1 MGKPRDTKI
10 AILPS
15 TTRKGTTLSTS
26 AALDSPSVIS
36 KLVSPP
42 QASNAGT
49 SAESE
54 NSSHNCDD
62 ASAVLDNDGSL
73 GSFLDATIAR
83 SRQIENTETP
93 NENAATP
100 VNSPESVEYSSDDLD
115 EDYVELDDDFIEK
128 CNATTDARKIKKL
141 LAEHVVRYKLSPD
154 PKFAT
159 SPINI
164 KDKDYDFSLDL
175 SHIAIVE
182 KTPFCGTEKESVV
195 EHMIE
200 KRTPDD
206 AEELL
211 AKIGRNHDDWSTPEP
226 TPTPIVK
233 KRGMIKLNDEDMREA
248 KKSLKEKGIKPED
261 VKNLPPIEDL
271 CKITPPSSMIED
283 PLYPEG
289 HPKRVEQDSQLTK
302 TSAPS
307 KKKKKKHKNVV
318 ESSEPVNDPNS
329 ISISDAE
336 TESGN
341 EHDKD
346 NDKDDTPD
354 KEEVEEEPEKHAK
367 NKKYTKED
375 FIAEKHAAG
384 GTFMSI
390 TLGAATKLL
399 DDMMINYSE
408 WHTERAPQGKKV
420 NSVEETSSLSDKI
433 DVIMSMLVNGRSNV
447 DPNNVPLAS
456 LVAQEENVDVNFIK
470 NNNFNNNAYRNN
482 SGNNYRPYPSAN
494 GNGYGNSYGNSY
506 NNNRS
511 VPSGL
516 EAMLKEFISTQTAF
530 NKSVEEKL
538 DKIDTI
544 ASRVDRLASDVN
556 LLKLKVMPNNDID
569 NKITTTANAIQVRI
583 NENIR
588 LMAELRARWDREEN
602 EKLAKEN
609 NVAKVWTIT
618 TTSNANSS
626 HVVAPPTING
636 KIIGVGNVSTPSAK
650 RTKLP
655 EIAKTA
661 EIACDKT
668 AEIFSN
674 LGNNDPIVVAHNDLD
689 FDDCHISEV
698 IKFLQKLAKS
708 PNASAI
714 NLAFTKHI
722 TNALIKAREE
732 KLKLET
738 SIPRKLEDGWEPI
751 IKMKFNDF
759 ECNALCDLGASISVM
774 PKKIYD
780 MLDLPPLKNC
790 YLDVNLADNVK
801 KKPLGRID
809 NVHITVNN
817 NLVPVD
823 FVVLDIEC
831 NASCPIVL
839 GRPFLR
845 TVGVVIDMREG
856 STLAQNRCCAAS
868 HFATINLQR
877 ASWLLLKRKMKKFNF
892 GELFKRGTTSTG
904 RPSRASTQI
913 RRSYNEDIIAPSF
926 APEEDNGAPNA
937 SSFPCYDFLTN
948 AGILDD
954 FFTLVNRAG
963 LATYVGDEREQYYM
977 LTKIFVESFKFHN
990 TQYEPTVAFKIY
1002 GNPVTMKLEEFCR
1015 ALDIAPVGTA
1025 RRIDD
1030 NPRDLLE
1037 LYRGITEDDCRTIQR
1052 GKIRNIQLPAI
1063 KYFAYYIATSIL
1075 GRENTSNISSYHLAF
1090 LNAAL
1095 TGQTLYHLGSL
1106 IARRLSSRGPIFGG
1120 TIALRILT
1128 HLRLPLDSNDV
1139 PLTPRRLDIAAMKS
1153 HHFVTT
1159 DSTVDNMVYRMLFAD
1174 GDEKEIPL
1182 PQPGLFN
1189 IDRQSW
1195 SLTKEEVEEH
1205 MKIQD
1210 FHQQHD
1216 SEDAEPS
1223 YDCTVTYPDVS
1234 SSTYLEPGRSS
1245 SYYGDTTSWGP
1256 WE

>member
-1 MGKPRDTKI
+1 MVHQQPRRDFNFVGHGNFSSPYTCGSSRLFLAPLLGEHSFIWKFTWIDIVRCKFSIMGKPRDTKI

-141 LAEHVVRYKLSPD
+141 LAEHAVRYKLSPD

-164 KDKDYDFSLDL
+164 RDKDYDFSLDL

-182 KTPFCGTEKESVV
+182 KTPFCGTEKESDV
-195 EHMIE
+195 EHMTE
-200 KRTPDD
+200 LSTLSGLFSDDVKMRTYFVAKFFPFSLKDDAKTWKRTPD

-226 TPTPIVK
+226 TPTPILK

-271 CKITPPSSMIED
+271 CEITPPSSMIEYMKD
-283 PLYPEG
+283 IVSN
-289 HPKRVEQDSQLTK
+289 KRK
-302 TSAPS
+302 I
-307 KKKKKKHKNVV
+307 
-318 ESSEPVNDPNS
+318 PNEE
-329 ISISDAE
+329 ISTMLA
-336 TESGN
+336 
-341 EHDKD
+341 
-346 NDKDDTPD
+346 
-354 KEEVEEEPEKHAK
+354 
-367 NKKYTKED
+367 
-375 FIAEKHAAG
+375 
-384 GTFMSI
+384 
-390 TLGAATKLL
+390 
-399 DDMMINYSE
+399 NYS
-408 WHTERAPQGKKV
+408 
-420 NSVEETSSLSDKI
+420 
-433 DVIMSMLVNGRSNV
+433 
-447 DPNNVPLAS
+447 
-456 LVAQEENVDVNFIK
+456 F
-470 NNNFNNNAYRNN
+470 
-482 SGNNYRPYPSAN
+482 
-494 GNGYGNSYGNSY
+494 
-506 NNNRS
+506 
-511 VPSGL
+511 
-516 EAMLKEFISTQTAF
+516 
-530 NKSVEEKL
+530 
-538 DKIDTI
+538 
-544 ASRVDRLASDVN
+544 
-556 LLKLKVMPNNDID
+556 
-569 NKITTTANAIQVRI
+569 
-583 NENIR
+583 
-588 LMAELRARWDREEN
+588 
-602 EKLAKEN
+602 
-609 NVAKVWTIT
+609 
-618 TTSNANSS
+618 
-626 HVVAPPTING
+626 NG
-636 KIIGVGNVSTPSAK
+636 KI
-650 RTKLP
+650 
-655 EIAKTA
+655 
-661 EIACDKT
+661 
-668 AEIFSN
+668 
-674 LGNNDPIVVAHNDLD
+674 
-689 FDDCHISEV
+689 
-698 IKFLQKLAKS
+698 
-708 PNASAI
+708 
-714 NLAFTKHI
+714 
-722 TNALIKAREE
+722 
-732 KLKLET
+732 
-738 SIPRKLEDGWEPI
+738 
-751 IKMKFNDF
+751 
-759 ECNALCDLGASISVM
+759 
-774 PKKIYD
+774 PKKLGDPDKLIPTD
-780 MLDLPPLKNC
+780 ISLQM
-790 YLDVNLADNVK
+790 ADKSTAIPVGVCEN
-801 KKPLGRID
+801 
-809 NVHITVNN
+809 
-817 NLVPVD
+817 VPVQVTQHCLILTD
-823 FVVLDIEC
+823 FVVLEMPEDDNMSI
-831 NASCPIVL
+831 IL
-839 GRPFLR
+839 GRPFLN
-845 TVGVVIDMREG
+845 TAGAVIDCNKGMVTFNVDDKEHTVYFPKRIDKVYGVNTISNVKTIKVGTIDCPIYEPKEEYQTLVIG
-856 STLAQNRCCAAS
+856 SISIQYK
-868 HFATINLQR
+868 
-877 ASWLLLKRKMKKFNF
+877 KRKMKKFKF
-892 GELFKRGTTSTG
+892 GELFKKGTTSTG

-1002 GNPVTMKLEEFCR
+1002 GNPVTMELEEFCR

-1075 GRENTSNISSYHLAF
+1075 
-1090 LNAAL
+1090 
-1095 TGQTLYHLGSL
+1095 
-1106 IARRLSSRGPIFGG
+1106 
-1120 TIALRILT
+1120 
-1128 HLRLPLDSNDV
+1128 
-1139 PLTPRRLDIAAMKS
+1139 
-1153 HHFVTT
+1153 
-1159 DSTVDNMVYRMLFAD
+1159 DNMVYRMLFAD
-1174 GDEKEIPL
+1174 GNEKEIPL

>member
-141 LAEHVVRYKLSPD
+141 LAEH
-154 PKFAT
+154 A
-159 SPINI
+159 
-164 KDKDYDFSLDL
+164 
-175 SHIAIVE
+175 E
-182 KTPFCGTEKESVV
+182 KNS
-195 EHMIE
+195 
-200 KRTPDD
+200 D

-226 TPTPIVK
+226 TPTPILK

-271 CKITPPSSMIED
+271 CKITPPSSMIE
-283 PLYPEG
+283 
-289 HPKRVEQDSQLTK
+289 
-302 TSAPS
+302 
-307 KKKKKKHKNVV
+307 
-318 ESSEPVNDPNS
+318 
-329 ISISDAE
+329 
-336 TESGN
+336 
-341 EHDKD
+341 
-346 NDKDDTPD
+346 
-354 KEEVEEEPEKHAK
+354 
-367 NKKYTKED
+367 
-375 FIAEKHAAG
+375 
-384 GTFMSI
+384 
-390 TLGAATKLL
+390 
-399 DDMMINYSE
+399 
-408 WHTERAPQGKKV
+408 
-420 NSVEETSSLSDKI
+420 
-433 DVIMSMLVNGRSNV
+433 
-447 DPNNVPLAS
+447 
-456 LVAQEENVDVNFIK
+456 
-470 NNNFNNNAYRNN
+470 
-482 SGNNYRPYPSAN
+482 
-494 GNGYGNSYGNSY
+494 
-506 NNNRS
+506 
-511 VPSGL
+511 
-516 EAMLKEFISTQTAF
+516 
-530 NKSVEEKL
+530 
-538 DKIDTI
+538 
-544 ASRVDRLASDVN
+544 
-556 LLKLKVMPNNDID
+556 
-569 NKITTTANAIQVRI
+569 
-583 NENIR
+583 
-588 LMAELRARWDREEN
+588 
-602 EKLAKEN
+602 
-609 NVAKVWTIT
+609 
-618 TTSNANSS
+618 
-626 HVVAPPTING
+626 
-636 KIIGVGNVSTPSAK
+636 
-650 RTKLP
+650 
-655 EIAKTA
+655 
-661 EIACDKT
+661 
-668 AEIFSN
+668 
-674 LGNNDPIVVAHNDLD
+674 
-689 FDDCHISEV
+689 
-698 IKFLQKLAKS
+698 
-708 PNASAI
+708 
-714 NLAFTKHI
+714 
-722 TNALIKAREE
+722 
-732 KLKLET
+732 
-738 SIPRKLEDGWEPI
+738 
-751 IKMKFNDF
+751 
-759 ECNALCDLGASISVM
+759 
-774 PKKIYD
+774 
-780 MLDLPPLKNC
+780 
-790 YLDVNLADNVK
+790 
-801 KKPLGRID
+801 
-809 NVHITVNN
+809 
-817 NLVPVD
+817 
-823 FVVLDIEC
+823 
-831 NASCPIVL
+831 
-839 GRPFLR
+839 
-845 TVGVVIDMREG
+845 
-856 STLAQNRCCAAS
+856 
-868 HFATINLQR
+868 
-877 ASWLLLKRKMKKFNF
+877 KRKMKKFNF

-990 TQYEPTVAFKIY
+990 TEYEPTVAFKIY
-1002 GNPVTMKLEEFCR
+1002 GNPVTMELEEFCR

-1037 LYRGITEDDCRTIQR
+1037 LYRGITDDDCRTIQR

-1095 TGQTLYHLGSL
+1095 TGQTPYHLGSL

-1195 SLTKEEVEEH
+1195 SRTKEEVEEH

-1223 YDCTVTYPDVS
+1223 YDYTVTYPDAS

>member
-15 TTRKGTTLSTS
+15 TKRKGTTLSTS

-42 QASNAGT
+42 QASNTGT
-49 SAESE
+49 SIESE
-54 NSSHNCDD
+54 NSSYNYDD
-62 ASAVLDNDGSL
+62 ASSVLDNDGSL

-141 LAEHVVRYKLSPD
+141 LAEHAVRYKLSPD

-182 KTPFCGTEKESVV
+182 KTPFC
-195 EHMIE
+195 
-200 KRTPDD
+200 
-206 AEELL
+206 
-211 AKIGRNHDDWSTPEP
+211 
-226 TPTPIVK
+226 
-233 KRGMIKLNDEDMREA
+233 
-248 KKSLKEKGIKPED
+248 
-261 VKNLPPIEDL
+261 
-271 CKITPPSSMIED
+271 
-283 PLYPEG
+283 
-289 HPKRVEQDSQLTK
+289 
-302 TSAPS
+302 
-307 KKKKKKHKNVV
+307 
-318 ESSEPVNDPNS
+318 
-329 ISISDAE
+329 
-336 TESGN
+336 
-341 EHDKD
+341 D

-375 FIAEKHAAG
+375 FIAEKH
-384 GTFMSI
+384 
-390 TLGAATKLL
+390 
-399 DDMMINYSE
+399 
-408 WHTERAPQGKKV
+408 
-420 NSVEETSSLSDKI
+420 
-433 DVIMSMLVNGRSNV
+433 
-447 DPNNVPLAS
+447 
-456 LVAQEENVDVNFIK
+456 
-470 NNNFNNNAYRNN
+470 
-482 SGNNYRPYPSAN
+482 
-494 GNGYGNSYGNSY
+494 
-506 NNNRS
+506 
-511 VPSGL
+511 
-516 EAMLKEFISTQTAF
+516 
-530 NKSVEEKL
+530 
-538 DKIDTI
+538 
-544 ASRVDRLASDVN
+544 
-556 LLKLKVMPNNDID
+556 
-569 NKITTTANAIQVRI
+569 
-583 NENIR
+583 
-588 LMAELRARWDREEN
+588 
-602 EKLAKEN
+602 
-609 NVAKVWTIT
+609 
-618 TTSNANSS
+618 
-626 HVVAPPTING
+626 
-636 KIIGVGNVSTPSAK
+636 
-650 RTKLP
+650 
-655 EIAKTA
+655 
-661 EIACDKT
+661 
-668 AEIFSN
+668 
-674 LGNNDPIVVAHNDLD
+674 
-689 FDDCHISEV
+689 
-698 IKFLQKLAKS
+698 
-708 PNASAI
+708 
-714 NLAFTKHI
+714 
-722 TNALIKAREE
+722 
-732 KLKLET
+732 
-738 SIPRKLEDGWEPI
+738 
-751 IKMKFNDF
+751 
-759 ECNALCDLGASISVM
+759 
-774 PKKIYD
+774 
-780 MLDLPPLKNC
+780 
-790 YLDVNLADNVK
+790 
-801 KKPLGRID
+801 
-809 NVHITVNN
+809 
-817 NLVPVD
+817 
-823 FVVLDIEC
+823 
-831 NASCPIVL
+831 
-839 GRPFLR
+839 
-845 TVGVVIDMREG
+845 
-856 STLAQNRCCAAS
+856 
-868 HFATINLQR
+868 
-877 ASWLLLKRKMKKFNF
+877 
-892 GELFKRGTTSTG
+892 
-904 RPSRASTQI
+904 
-913 RRSYNEDIIAPSF
+913 
-926 APEEDNGAPNA
+926 
-937 SSFPCYDFLTN
+937 
-948 AGILDD
+948 GILDD

-977 LTKIFVESFKFHN
+977 LTKTFVESFKFHN
-990 TQYEPTVAFKIY
+990 TQYEPTVVFKIY

-1037 LYRGITEDDCRTIQR
+1037 LYRGITDDDCRTIQR

-1128 HLRLPLDSNDV
+1128 HLRLPLDTNDM

-1195 SLTKEEVEEH
+1195 SRTKEEVEEH

-1223 YDCTVTYPDVS
+1223 YDYTVTYPDAS

-1245 SYYGDTTSWGP
+1245 SY
-1256 WE
+1256 

>member
-62 ASAVLDNDGSL
+62 ASTVLDNASSL
-73 GSFLDATIAR
+73 GPFLDATIAR

-141 LAEHVVRYKLSPD
+141 LAEHAVRYKLSPD

-164 KDKDYDFSLDL
+164 RDKDYDFSLDL

-195 EHMIE
+195 EHMTELSTLSGLFSDDVKMRTYFVAKIFPFSLKDDAKTWYNNLPPGSIKSPKELLDVFFRKYFPASAQHAALQRIYNFDQEDGEKLPEAWARFCSLIRAQPDHDLEKHDLLDIFYSGLTIE
-200 KRTPDD
+200 SRAYLDSCAGCVFRKRTPDD

-271 CKITPPSSMIED
+271 CEITPPSSMIED

-346 NDKDDTPD
+346 DDKDDTPD
-354 KEEVEEEPEKHAK
+354 KEEVEEEPKKHAK

-375 FIAEKHAAG
+375 FIAEKHEMPEDDN
-384 GTFMSI
+384 MSI
-390 TLGAATKLL
+390 
-399 DDMMINYSE
+399 I
-408 WHTERAPQGKKV
+408 
-420 NSVEETSSLSDKI
+420 
-433 DVIMSMLVNGRSNV
+433 
-447 DPNNVPLAS
+447 
-456 LVAQEENVDVNFIK
+456 
-470 NNNFNNNAYRNN
+470 
-482 SGNNYRPYPSAN
+482 
-494 GNGYGNSYGNSY
+494 
-506 NNNRS
+506 
-511 VPSGL
+511 
-516 EAMLKEFISTQTAF
+516 
-530 NKSVEEKL
+530 
-538 DKIDTI
+538 
-544 ASRVDRLASDVN
+544 
-556 LLKLKVMPNNDID
+556 
-569 NKITTTANAIQVRI
+569 
-583 NENIR
+583 
-588 LMAELRARWDREEN
+588 
-602 EKLAKEN
+602 
-609 NVAKVWTIT
+609 
-618 TTSNANSS
+618 
-626 HVVAPPTING
+626 
-636 KIIGVGNVSTPSAK
+636 
-650 RTKLP
+650 
-655 EIAKTA
+655 
-661 EIACDKT
+661 
-668 AEIFSN
+668 
-674 LGNNDPIVVAHNDLD
+674 
-689 FDDCHISEV
+689 
-698 IKFLQKLAKS
+698 
-708 PNASAI
+708 
-714 NLAFTKHI
+714 
-722 TNALIKAREE
+722 
-732 KLKLET
+732 
-738 SIPRKLEDGWEPI
+738 
-751 IKMKFNDF
+751 
-759 ECNALCDLGASISVM
+759 
-774 PKKIYD
+774 
-780 MLDLPPLKNC
+780 
-790 YLDVNLADNVK
+790 
-801 KKPLGRID
+801 
-809 NVHITVNN
+809 
-817 NLVPVD
+817 
-823 FVVLDIEC
+823 
-831 NASCPIVL
+831 L
-839 GRPFLR
+839 GRPFLN
-845 TVGVVIDMREG
+845 TAGAVIDCNKGMVTFNVDDKEHTVYFPKRIDKVYGVNTISNVKTIKVG
-856 STLAQNRCCAAS
+856 SIDCPIYESKEEYQTLVIGSISIQYK
-868 HFATINLQR
+868 
-877 ASWLLLKRKMKKFNF
+877 KRKMKKFKF
-892 GELFKRGTTSTG
+892 GELFKKGTTSTG

-963 LATYVGDEREQYYM
+963 LATYVGDEREQYHM

-1002 GNPVTMKLEEFCR
+1002 GNPVTMELEEFCR

-1095 TGQTLYHLGSL
+1095 TGQTPYHLGSL

-1159 DSTVDNMVYRMLFAD
+1159 DSTIDNMVYRMLFAD
-1174 GDEKEIPL
+1174 GNEKEIPL

-1205 MKIQD
+1205 MKIQE

-1216 SEDAEPS
+1216 SENAEPS